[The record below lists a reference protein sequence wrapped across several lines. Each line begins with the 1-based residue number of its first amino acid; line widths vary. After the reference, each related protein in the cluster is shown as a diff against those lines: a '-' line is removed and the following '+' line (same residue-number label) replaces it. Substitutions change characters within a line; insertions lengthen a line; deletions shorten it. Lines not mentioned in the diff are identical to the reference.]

1 MFGDLQFIT
10 IFNDFLLPN
19 HVALSAQCFY
29 YFSTSNV
36 LILRCNNILIFLWRF
51 QCHFKLDNLMGNLRF
66 KIAFLNDH
74 NTLEI
79 RPLHFL
85 VVKCLDYH
93 FMQSDLI
100 GSGFLKALTV

>member
-10 IFNDFLLPN
+10 IFDDFLLPD
-19 HVALSAQCFY
+19 HVALSAHCFY

-51 QCHFKLDNLMGNLRF
+51 QCQNFKLDNLMGNLRF

-79 RPLHFL
+79 RPLHFWFSN
-85 VVKCLDYH
+85 V
-93 FMQSDLI
+93 
-100 GSGFLKALTV
+100 